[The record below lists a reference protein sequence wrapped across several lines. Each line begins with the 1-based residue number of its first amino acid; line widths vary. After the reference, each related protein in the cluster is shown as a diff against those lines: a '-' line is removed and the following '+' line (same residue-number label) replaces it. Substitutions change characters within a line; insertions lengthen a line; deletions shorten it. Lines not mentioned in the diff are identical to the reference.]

1 MSPPVVDIHF
11 TWPDGSRRLTLI
23 RSCTSKQQGD
33 RDRRARGLF
42 QARWFRLHTRCTRR
56 GRRRAGPRRN
66 SPCSLVRVLCCA
78 AGPLIIIHMKAEPW
92 RRRDGQQRQH
102 RDGPTSRAR
111 ITKRLGWS
119 LARGCARGPSVGL
132 LRLSLTALSLLAE
145 RSGDGITCVALKGLL
160 TPCTTGLHV
169 EPERE
174 REIEK

>member
-1 MSPPVVDIHF
+1 MGF
-11 TWPDGSRRLTLI
+11 FKPDGFAYTLAAHAEEEGVP
-23 RSCTSKQQGD
+23 C
-33 RDRRARGLF
+33 RA
-42 QARWFRLHTRCTRR
+42 AT
-56 GRRRAGPRRN
+56 AP
-66 SPCSLVRVLCCA
+66 LVRVLCW
-78 AGPLIIIHMKAEPW
+78 AGALIIIHMKAEPW

-111 ITKRLGWS
+111 ITKRVGWS

-160 TPCTTGLHV
+160 TPCTPGLHV